1 MLCTGLITVPEI
13 QEVLE
18 SLGYNYSNEEVE
30 EMVTEVDLDGDGA
43 IDFEEFE
50 QIMEQVDEPKELET
64 EEVLRQAF
72 CSSDGDSD
80 GFISEYE
87 LREVRD
93 SLGMDID
100 DDELHE
106 LIDSVDDDGDGSI
119 SYNQFIEI
127 MSNR

>member
-18 SLGYNYSNEEVE
+18 SVGYNYSNEEVE

>member
-1 MLCTGLITVPEI
+1 MLCAGLITVSEI

-30 EMVTEVDLDGDGA
+30 EMVNEVDLDGDGA

-50 QIMEQVDEPKELET
+50 QLMEQTDEP
-64 EEVLRQAF
+64 EEAEAEEDLRQAF
-72 CSSDGDSD
+72 CSADGDCD

-87 LREVRD
+87 LQEVRD
-93 SLGMDID
+93 NLGIDID
-100 DDELHE
+100 DDELHG
-106 LIDSVDDDGDGSI
+106 LIDSVDDDGDGFI
-119 SYNQFIEI
+119 SYNQFLEI